1 MGENNKLTLVN
12 GKFMRG
18 DVEVPIEIGNA
29 EQISLLKLI
38 ERDIA
43 NREELAKEGKLPVSI
58 NITDINYNI
67 EYRFKCICGHII
79 HEVDSDNTVDSI
91 DELEY
96 AEDDYRDTV
105 MCPKCNRKYQISE
118 NNAKLILDKE

>member
-18 DVEVPIEIGNA
+18 SIEVPIEIGND
-29 EQISLLKLI
+29 EQISLLKSI
-38 ERDIA
+38 ERDIT
-43 NREELAKEGKLPVSI
+43 NREELAKEGKLRVSI
-58 NITDINYNI
+58 NVTDIRYNI
-67 EYRFKCICGHII
+67 ECRFKCICGPII
-79 HEVDSDNTVDSI
+79 HKVDSYNTADSI

-105 MCPKCNRKYQISE
+105 VCPKCNRKYQIIE
-118 NNAKLILDKE
+118 NNAKLISDK